1 MSDQIVSDVVVVRKS
16 VPRQLL
22 ICLKL
27 ALLANA
33 FPALRHV
40 GVLAGLGDI
49 PKGFVEKR
57 IPGMLEPGV
66 SVTPVTKNTRVSP
79 QACLSEAFT
88 GVIAGISSNDLQAA
102 IKRLGDNPA
111 VKVLEFVSML
121 QEVEHAKVQTITLE
135 LAQSLEPA
143 LAEETAQA

>member
-1 MSDQIVSDVVVVRKS
+1 MSEVVSDIVVVRKS

-57 IPGMLEPGV
+57 LPAMLDPGV
-66 SVTPVTKNTRVSP
+66 AITPVTKNTRVSP
-79 QACLSEAFT
+79 QACLSDAFT
-88 GVIAGISSNDLQAA
+88 GVISGVSAIDLQNA

-111 VKVLEFVSML
+111 VKVLELVAML
-121 QEVEHAKVQTITLE
+121 REVETAKTQIITME

-143 LAEETAQA
+143 LAQEPEQA